1 MHVLLCAYM
10 HVTLQQLTVGQQLI
24 TQPSC
29 CVDFSSSL
37 QSNYCH
43 MQPGFCSLPSNVMQ
57 HHLLLPSYDS
67 YQMQQLLYLHLR
79 QHVFLSS
86 HNLKQHLQ
94 LKQLNSYTKQLA
106 PEAAGDGLEQSFLI
120 HFRQMNL
127 KEDWVEEVL
136 LDLRVVLE
144 SKELEIQ
151 RLRRNLQLKNEVLLL
166 NNKQVS
172 NSLFTINQSNIIT
185 EVM

>member
-1 MHVLLCAYM
+1 M

-29 CVDFSSSL
+29 CLDFSSSL

-67 YQMQQLLYLHLR
+67 YPMQQLLSLHLW
-79 QHVFLSS
+79 QHVFLRS

-106 PEAAGDGLEQSFLI
+106 PEAAGDGLEQSFLK
-120 HFRQMNL
+120 HFRQMRP

>member
-1 MHVLLCAYM
+1 M
-10 HVTLQQLTVGQQLI
+10 
-24 TQPSC
+24 
-29 CVDFSSSL
+29 
-37 QSNYCH
+37 
-43 MQPGFCSLPSNVMQ
+43 
-57 HHLLLPSYDS
+57 
-67 YQMQQLLYLHLR
+67 
-79 QHVFLSS
+79 FLSS
-86 HNLKQHLQ
+86 HNLKQYLQ

-106 PEAAGDGLEQSFLI
+106 PEAAGDGLEQSFLK
-120 HFRQMNL
+120 HFRQMKP

-136 LDLRVVLE
+136 LNLRVVLE

-166 NNKQVS
+166 NNKQVR